1 MIDIM
6 SVELISHL
14 RNLAGQEMTFE
25 PGQYLFRLGDK
36 VRVVHFI
43 EEGSVHL
50 VRHQADGSALILERA
65 APRSILAEASL
76 YSDAYNC
83 DAIATVLTRTLALP
97 KRGIRARLATS
108 PGFSEA
114 WTKYIA
120 HEVQRARLHA
130 EILSLKTVAERL
142 DAWIAWHDGHVPE
155 RGEWKPLA
163 EQIGVSP
170 EALYRELA
178 KRRSN

>member
-43 EEGSVHL
+43 EDGSVHL

-83 DAIATVLTRTLALP
+83 DAIATARTRTLAVP
-97 KRGIRARLATS
+97 KREIRACLATS

-114 WTKYIA
+114 WTKYLA

-130 EILSLKTVAERL
+130 EILSLRTVAERL
-142 DAWIAWHDGHVPE
+142 DAWIAWRDGHVPE
-155 RGEWKPLA
+155 KGEWKLVA
-163 EQIGVSP
+163 EQIGVST

-178 KRRSN
+178 KRRPN

>member
-1 MIDIM
+1 MMAIM
-6 SVELISHL
+6 SVELISQL
-14 RNLAGQEMTFE
+14 RNFAGREMTFE

-36 VRVVHFI
+36 VRVVYFI

-65 APRSILAEASL
+65 ASGSILAEASL
-76 YSDAYNC
+76 YSDVYYC
-83 DAIATVLTRTLALP
+83 DAIATALTRILAVP
-97 KRGIRARLATS
+97 KREIRARLATS

-114 WTKYIA
+114 WTKYLA

-130 EILSLKTVAERL
+130 EILSLRTIAERL
-142 DAWIAWHDGHVPE
+142 DTWIAWHDGHVPE
-155 RGEWKPLA
+155 KGEWKSVA
-163 EQIGVSP
+163 QQIGVSP